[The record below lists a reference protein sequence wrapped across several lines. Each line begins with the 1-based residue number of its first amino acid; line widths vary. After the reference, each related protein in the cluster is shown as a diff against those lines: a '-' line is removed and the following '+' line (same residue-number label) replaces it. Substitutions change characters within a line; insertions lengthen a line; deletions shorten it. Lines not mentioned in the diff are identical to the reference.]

1 MKRIVIIGPESTGKT
16 TLTTELAGYFHCPM
30 VEEYARD
37 YIDRLNRPYAE
48 EDLLKIAAG
57 QLALE
62 DSREDINRPYLFCD
76 TDLRVI
82 KIWSEYKFNVVH
94 PWILRQ
100 IEKRKYHAYL
110 LMDIDIIWK
119 PDPQREHPDNREQ
132 LFEIYRNEL
141 ESSAVPFE
149 VISGVGRLRLNNAL
163 KSISRLVQVIDSR
176 QH

>member
-1 MKRIVIIGPESTGKT
+1 
-16 TLTTELAGYFHCPM
+16 
-30 VEEYARD
+30 
-37 YIDRLNRPYAE
+37 
-48 EDLLKIAAG
+48 
-57 QLALE
+57 LALE